1 MRRGTN
7 WISSMPSGLTHLPSR
22 SIIAG
27 LVVAIAAA
35 FAIGCN
41 VTVAPTVPPVPT
53 LVPADT
59 PSPTATPQPTVA
71 PEPTATP
78 MPTATP
84 VPTATPLP
92 TATPVPTATP
102 LPTATAVPDQ
112 PTVAPTATP
121 APTVSATVAST
132 ATPAASAAQAEC
144 PTAAQL
150 AYLAIVDGWYK
161 DFVEIMGN
169 VAADWF
175 ALQDDVNLIF
185 GEEFQ
190 KSGQVSLQQLRDLAQ
205 EMLDAIAPE
214 TMQDAQELA
223 TEVAT
228 LAVGYADSLAP
239 LYNLQRGTPGVG
251 DLLDLALTSSAAEI
265 ERIAQ
270 IALRMQAIRSALC
283 G

>member
-1 MRRGTN
+1 MC
-7 WISSMPSGLTHLPSR
+7 SGPIHLPSR
-22 SIIAG
+22 TIIAG
-27 LVVAIAAA
+27 LIVAIAAA

-41 VTVAPTVPPVPT
+41 VTVAPTAPPVPT
-53 LVPADT
+53 LVPVAT
-59 PSPTATPQPTVA
+59 PAPTATPLPTVA
-71 PEPTATP
+71 PDPTATP

-102 LPTATAVPDQ
+102 LPTATAVPEQ

-121 APTVSATVAST
+121 APTVAATTAAT
-132 ATPAASAAQAEC
+132 ATPVASAAQSEC
-144 PTAAQL
+144 PSVAQL
-150 AYLAIVDGWYK
+150 AYMAVVDGWYE

-169 VAADWF
+169 VAADWL
-175 ALQDDVNLIF
+175 ALQDDIMLIF

-190 KSGQVSLQQLRDLAQ
+190 ESGNVSLQQLRDLAQ

-228 LAVGYADSLAP
+228 LAMGYADSLAP
-239 LYNLQRGTPGVG
+239 LYNLAPGTPGVA
-251 DLLDLALTSSAAEI
+251 DLLELALTSSAAEI

-270 IALRMQAIRSALC
+270 IALRMQAIRAGLC
-283 G
+283 E